1 MAVRIKIFFQ
11 FFLKV
16 HHGIDPDIS
25 DCVTMAVAAS
35 ACAYAAQTKV
45 CGYNILG
52 HQCKIFNCDT
62 V

>member
-1 MAVRIKIFFQ
+1 MGGLIQKLADLRRVDSR
-11 FFLKV
+11 L
-16 HHGIDPDIS
+16 P

-35 ACAYAAQTKV
+35 ACAYAAKTKV

-62 V
+62 VCSLE